1 MDTKAIGQQL
11 AYLLAEA
18 LDDQKYWTLVREHEM
33 DLAPR
38 RVPVQMI
45 EEHVKYVVEDA
56 LKAFASDSGVR
67 DLLHDAVMTALEGW
81 YEPHER

>member
-1 MDTKAIGQQL
+1 MDSKVIAQEL

-18 LDDQKYWTLVREHEM
+18 IDDKKYWMLVAEHEM

-38 RVPVQMI
+38 RVPVHQI
-45 EEHVKYVVEDA
+45 DEHVQYVVEDA
-56 LKAFASDSGVR
+56 LKAFAADSGIR
-67 DLLHDAVMTALEGW
+67 DLLHDAVMTALENW